1 MAAQFGSKRR
11 DFHAAMELIVITP
24 LSCSRPTREAAA
36 KLIAEREPEVLVQA
50 LMKQMRIVRKEL
62 QEFRK
67 YGHQKEAEAARR
79 AELSVMP
86 GRQKRA

>member
-1 MAAQFGSKRR
+1 MTAIAIAF
-11 DFHAAMELIVITP
+11 P
-24 LSCSRPTREAAA
+24 LSYSRRSRKQAAEM
-36 KLIAEREPEVLVQA
+36 IAANEPEILVQA
-50 LMKQMRIVRKEL
+50 LMKQMRIVRKQL

-86 GRQKRA
+86 KGQKRA